1 MKKTIITTSQGLEVT
16 KENTLNKKFIQRKEQ
31 IENLEIS
38 RQRIDLE
45 IRAFK
50 VKVDLLLDEQRQE
63 FNDTKLIWIS
73 NHLQLVIDD
82 INTRVQAL
90 QMFIK
95 WQYIKNV
102 MENYVPWNLTL
113 SQKTEEELEA
123 EYILVQWNKTKH

>member
-38 RQRIDLE
+38 RLRIDLE

-63 FNDTKLIWIS
+63 FNDSKLIWIS

-113 SQKTEEELEA
+113 SQKTEDDLEA
-123 EYILVQWNKTKH
+123 EHILVQWNKTKH